1 MFSLPKLNYSYNDLD
16 PIIDAKTMEIHHTKH
31 HQTYVDNL
39 NNLLVKNNL
48 QEKYT
53 HLIQEKGEEEA
64 LKDILKNLSSFSQ
77 ESQQAIRNNAGGHL
91 NHTFFWKILK
101 KDILISDSLKKIIID
116 SFGSYDS
123 FVEQF
128 MQSALSRFGSGW
140 AWLISDTQKKL
151 KIIST
156 PNQDNPIMEGYN
168 PILGIDVWE
177 HAYYLKHQN
186 RRADWVKAFFSVINW
201 QKVEDFYK

>member
-1 MFSLPKLNYSYNDLD
+1 MFSLPKLNYSYNDLE

-101 KDILISDSLKKIIID
+101 KDIVISDSLKKIIID